1 MNCSISKDTSL
12 SSFIQIFD
20 NLVSE
25 SLCNN
30 IIEEYGT
37 DFDVWE
43 PSAIVGSTLDPNK
56 VNKLVRSSDN
66 VNISDQTVINK
77 NYEARSL
84 LDKEVFNCVSNG
96 IQKYSNMYKDIKV
109 TTDTGYS
116 LLRYVAGDYYKEHV
130 DSFNPKH
137 VTQNELGD
145 LAVLGCREISCVIQ
159 LNDNFEG
166 GGLSFFGDTYR
177 LPVKTGSVVYFP
189 SSFMYPHQ
197 ALPVTKGTRYSI
209 VTWFS

>member
-1 MNCSISKDTSL
+1 MNSSISKDTSL

-20 NLVSE
+20 DLVPE

-30 IIEEYGT
+30 IIDEYES
-37 DFDVWE
+37 DLDIWE
-43 PSAIVGSTLDPNK
+43 PSAILGSTLNPNK
-56 VNKLVRSSDN
+56 VNKLYRSSDN
-66 VNISDQTVINK
+66 VNISDQIVINR

-84 LDKEVFNCVSNG
+84 LDKEVFDCVSNG
-96 IQKYSNMYKDIKV
+96 IREYSKLYRNIRI
-109 TTDTGYS
+109 TTDTGYN
-116 LLRYVAGDYYKEHV
+116 LLRYRAGDYYKEHV
-130 DSFNPKH
+130 DSFNEKQI
-137 VTQNELGD
+137 TQNELGE
-145 LAVLGCREISCVIQ
+145 LSVLGCREISCVIQ

-177 LPVKTGSVVYFP
+177 IPVKTGSVVYFP

-197 ALPVTKGTRYSI
+197 ALPVTKGLRYTI